1 MKAIKIPLEQPDKY
15 TQDLCSLFA
24 EAVYETNMD
33 AYAKRNQEDKDKV
46 ISDIRYGKIA
56 EMMVHRMLMHGRRK
70 PKPVDFHVY
79 GISDKSYDCDIWIST
94 SMIHVKSCLDSSKFP
109 NSWLFQPNDPV
120 VTSPTPTDILA
131 LVILSKESY
140 CYIVDARQAC
150 YKDPVK
156 ESLKK
161 RVLYEKDI
169 TITKS
174 VEY

>member
-33 AYAKRNQEDKDKV
+33 AYSRRNQDDKEKV

-70 PKPVDFHVY
+70 PNPVDFHVY
-79 GISDKSYDCDIWIST
+79 GVNQKSYDCDISIPS
-94 SMIHVKSCLDSSKFP
+94 SMIHVKSCLDSSAFP

-120 VTSPTPTDILA
+120 VKKPSSSDILA

-140 CYIVDARQAC
+140 CYMVGAQQAY

-156 ESLKK
+156 KSLNKK
-161 RVLYEKDI
+161 VIYEDDVVVTQK
-169 TITKS
+169 
-174 VEY
+174 